1 MYHEQDEMFEKMSEY
16 ISQNEGR
23 SRRLQDRV
31 EELED
36 ALQTTNV
43 RHAVDA
49 GGSGEKAR
57 IKQLEAQLKSMRA
70 KVQSDIDASTE
81 SFISKQKAD
90 ARFRQQQQEIE
101 ELRAMMKG
109 ANESRSSNQVWDDSL
124 KAVVALNG
132 TVNSTTVLSK
142 TNVGMLDRKPPA
154 DGVKRRERR
163 SSSTRRRLSRYN
175 SESGASDFEYEIMTA
190 EMDRLAD
197 MKRSHE
203 TRIGQLRVR
212 SASNS
217 GGTSTK
223 AKLLAAADNLGNTVG
238 GLTDADTMSV
248 VSSDSQALTAAR
260 EAARK
265 KHTLSP
271 TAQKSQNIPHK
282 VGKVSVAAHQ
292 IAEFMADKAIEFD
305 GGSWDIDDRETNR
318 SILQGIAHILQ
329 AHRHATMKIHG
340 IQKGETKTKGARMFT
355 EAYPDE
361 AVPANRAITA
371 QGRVLATKNTLIEL
385 GIEPSRLVAT
395 AEIGDTRLVQF
406 ISS

>member
-1 MYHEQDEMFEKMSEY
+1 MFEKMSEY

-36 ALQTTNV
+36 ELQTTN
-43 RHAVDA
+43 RHSVDA

-57 IKQLEAQLKSMRA
+57 IKQLEAQVKSMRA

-81 SFISKQKAD
+81 SFMSKQKAD

-101 ELRAMMKG
+101 ELRAMMKD
-109 ANESRSSNQVWDDSL
+109 ANGSRSSNQVWDDSL
-124 KAVVALNG
+124 QSVVALNG
-132 TVNSTTVLSK
+132 TTVLSK

-190 EMDRLAD
+190 EMDRLED
-197 MKRSHE
+197 MMRSHE

-223 AKLLAAADNLGNTVG
+223 AKLLAAAGNLGNTVG

-271 TAQKSQNIPHK
+271 TAQKLRP
-282 VGKVSVAAHQ
+282 
-292 IAEFMADKAIEFD
+292 
-305 GGSWDIDDRETNR
+305 R
-318 SILQGIAHILQ
+318 
-329 AHRHATMKIHG
+329 
-340 IQKGETKTKGARMFT
+340 
-355 EAYPDE
+355 
-361 AVPANRAITA
+361 
-371 QGRVLATKNTLIEL
+371 
-385 GIEPSRLVAT
+385 
-395 AEIGDTRLVQF
+395 
-406 ISS
+406 